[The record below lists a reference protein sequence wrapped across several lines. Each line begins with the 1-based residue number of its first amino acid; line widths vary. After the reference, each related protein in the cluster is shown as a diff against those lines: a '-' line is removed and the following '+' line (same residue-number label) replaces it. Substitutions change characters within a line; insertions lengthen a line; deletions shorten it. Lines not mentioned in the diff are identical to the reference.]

1 MMKILVSDPLADE
14 GLKIL
19 KEEKQFEVEVKLKQ
33 SEDALKEIIK
43 DYDALLVRSETKVT
57 PAIIE
62 KAAKLKVIGRAGVG
76 LDNVDVD
83 AATKKGIIVMNAP
96 EGNTISTAEHTMC
109 MILALSRN
117 IPQANASLK
126 QNEWNRKKFLG
137 VEIYGKVLGIVGL
150 GRIGREVAKRALS
163 FGMKVITFD
172 PYLPEDKAKQLGAEL
187 VELKHLF
194 KNADY
199 ITLHVPL
206 TDDTKNMISEKEL
219 GLMKKGVRIINCARG
234 GLIDEN
240 ALAKAIEAGIVQGAA
255 IDVFEKEPPGDNPLL
270 RLEKIIVTPHLGAS
284 TEEAQINVSIDI
296 ARQVR
301 DALLGGGIRNAVN
314 FPCVEAQL
322 LNLLRPFINL
332 TEKLGALQTQISEG
346 HIKEVKVRYVG
357 DILGA
362 DTQPLTVA
370 LIKGMLTP
378 ILQETVNFVN
388 APLIAKERGIKIS
401 ETKTTEAEDFANL
414 VSVEVITDK
423 SRNIV
428 LGTLMANKFP
438 RIVKINEFYVEV
450 IPSGFMLLLHNLDK
464 PGVVGN
470 IGTILGKNNIN
481 IAGMTFGREKSG
493 GKAITV
499 LNVDSPVSESVLKQF
514 KETENIL
521 DAKLIKL

>member
-19 KEEKQFEVEVKLKQ
+19 KEEKQLEVEVKLKQ

-57 PAIIE
+57 AAIIE

-172 PYLPEDKAKQLGAEL
+172 PYLPEDKAKQLGVEL

-240 ALAKAIEAGIVQGAA
+240 ALAKAIEAGIVYGAA

-270 RLEKIIVTPHLGAS
+270 RLEKVIVTPHLGAS

-296 ARQVR
+296 ARQVK

-401 ETKTTEAEDFANL
+401 ETKTAEAEDFANL

-464 PGVVGN
+464 
-470 IGTILGKNNIN
+470 
-481 IAGMTFGREKSG
+481 
-493 GKAITV
+493 
-499 LNVDSPVSESVLKQF
+499 
-514 KETENIL
+514 
-521 DAKLIKL
+521 